1 MRFGRASKPVAKLTR
16 AEHRRRVHRRVRVRV
31 RGTSAR
37 PRLSVFRSHKHLYA
51 QIIDDRPGRTLA
63 AASSRDRQVR
73 DQVRYGGNVAAAK
86 AVGTVLGE
94 RARAAGIRQ
103 VVFDRGG
110 YAYHGRI
117 EALAQAARAAGLEF

>member
-1 MRFGRASKPVAKLTR
+1 VAKLTR
-16 AEHRRRVHRRVRVRV
+16 IEHRRRVHRRVRVRV
-31 RGTSAR
+31 HGTSAR

-51 QIIDDRPGRTLA
+51 QIIDDRLGRTLA

-73 DQVRYGGNVAAAK
+73 DQVGYGGNVSAAK
-86 AVGTVLGE
+86 VVGTVLGE